1 MRAVSDCATG
11 RFSSWDCSF
20 DSSRAPSYIWSC
32 TDAGAGG
39 VGSSTSTLG
48 QSSDGGSSGTMGS
61 STSALGQSSD
71 GGSSGTIIIIISIG
85 AVVVIAGGV
94 AAYCVCQERS
104 AAAKNNS
111 GDGGVVMTTTATP
124 VNTVS
129 VVPDSKI

>member
-1 MRAVSDCATG
+1 MRAVSDCTTG

-39 VGSSTSTLG
+39 VGSSTSALG
-48 QSSDGGSSGTMGS
+48 QS
-61 STSALGQSSD
+61 AKSSD
-71 GGSSGTIIIIISIG
+71 GGSSGTIIIIISIV

-94 AAYCVCQERS
+94 AASCVWQKRL

-124 VNTVS
+124 VNTVVNTVS
-129 VVPDSKI
+129 VVPEADSKI